1 MVKGRPSHPRP
12 LTLRFLSATPHAL
25 SKRVRSRRNL
35 RVRTSSRL
43 TKARSMHLRPL
54 MRRFLTA
61 PLNALSDY
69 GRSFPAAK

>member
-1 MVKGRPSHPRP
+1 
-12 LTLRFLSATPHAL
+12 FLSATPHAL
-25 SKRVRSRRNL
+25 SKRVCSRRNL
-35 RVRTSSRL
+35 RVRTSG
-43 TKARSMHLRPL
+43 TMVKGRSMHLRPL